1 MNFKNLLPEV
11 RVSSKRV
18 IIARILILLLMAA
31 NLSFI
36 WYNSSKTAKDSTDIS
51 KSVTESVAPHVI
63 DKFDELSKDEQDK
76 EIVKLNPIIR
86 GLAHSLEYIPLGV
99 LLFLLVLS
107 LFKVDYGIRKE
118 NLISISVLSLVVA
131 LLFALVDEIHQ
142 IFVDG
147 RTFEL
152 KDIALDMLGMFS
164 GYAFSSVIFAIY
176 KIKNKKTS
184 FPLK

>member
-1 MNFKNLLPEV
+1 MNFQNVLPEV

-18 IIARILILLLMAA
+18 IIARILILLLLLA

-51 KSVTESVAPHVI
+51 KSVTKSVAPHVI

-76 EIVKLNPIIR
+76 EIAKLNPIIR
-86 GLAHSLEYIPLGV
+86 GMAHSLEYIPLGI
-99 LLFLLVLS
+99 LLFLLMLS
-107 LFKVDYGIRKE
+107 VFKIDYGIKNK
-118 NLISISVLSLVVA
+118 NLIPVSVLSFVIA
-131 LLFALVDEIHQ
+131 LLFALTDEIHQ
-142 IFVDG
+142 MFVDG

-152 KDIALDMLGMFS
+152 KDIALDMLGMFI
-164 GYAFSSVIFAIY
+164 GYVFLSAIFAVY
-176 KIKNKKTS
+176 KIKNKNN